1 MKQEVRALYWIVKLW
16 YERRFSKKY
25 RELELRA
32 KHRKKRMQQEEA
44 MRREEEEQLRALE
57 EFARD
62 MSAIQLPG
70 GWD

>member
-32 KHRKKRMQQEEA
+32 EHRKKRIQQEEA
-44 MRREEEEQLRALE
+44 MMREKEEQLRALE

-62 MSAIQLPG
+62 MSAIRLPG